1 MTIRPLLYLSILLII
16 SSCDKVFS
24 IPFPVQSNKV
34 VLSLFLN
41 KDSVIVGRVSLSGE
55 RPFRYSAVQ
64 EIKDAVV
71 NLYENGTFRET
82 LTRYDTFGLTFY
94 RGNTLPRAGATYQV
108 TAVVPGY
115 SEVSGSDYI
124 PDTVK
129 IGEMRMTVAQANNSR
144 SNVTINLQL
153 HDDAAVQNF
162 YRIRIY
168 HVSESLNPDGTV
180 GRQQKGLM
188 DFETDDTEWGVFGN
202 KARKEFYTTDALF
215 NGRSVRLTFRTTNIG
230 QFKKM
235 IIEVS
240 SLTYGSYNYL
250 NSTYMSQENN
260 DDPLS
265 EKVIVY
271 NNIEN
276 GLGIV
281 GGVAQREYDLVR

>member
-1 MTIRPLLYLSILLII
+1 MTIRPLLFLSIILMI
-16 SSCDKVFS
+16 SSCDKEFS

-34 VLSLFLN
+34 VLSLLLN

-55 RPFRYSAVQ
+55 RPFGYSYVP

-71 NLYENGTFRET
+71 NLYENGTFKET
-82 LTRYDTFGLTFY
+82 LTSYDQSRYIYY

-115 SEVSGSDYI
+115 TEVSGSDYI

-144 SNVTINLQL
+144 SKATINLQL

-168 HVSESLNPDGTV
+168 HVSEWVNPDGTI
-180 GRQQKGLM
+180 GGQWKSLIK
-188 DFETDDTEWGVFGN
+188 FETDDTEWGVFGD
-202 KARKEFYTTDALF
+202 KEREAFYTTDALF
-215 NGRSVRLTFRTTNIG
+215 NGRSVRLTFRTNPVG
-230 QFKKM
+230 KFKKM

-240 SLTYGSYNYL
+240 SLTYSSYNYL
-250 NSTYMSQENN
+250 NSTYLAQEKN
-260 DDPLS
+260 DDLLS

-271 NNIEN
+271 NNIEH
-276 GLGIV
+276 GFGIV

>member
-1 MTIRPLLYLSILLII
+1 MI
-16 SSCDKVFS
+16 SSCNKDFS
-24 IPFPVQSNKV
+24 KPFPVQSNKV
-34 VLSLFLN
+34 VLSVLLN
-41 KDSVIVGRVSLSGE
+41 KDSVIVGRVSLSSEYAFGS
-55 RPFRYSAVQ
+55 P

-71 NLYENGTFRET
+71 NLYENGTFKET
-82 LTRYDTFGLTFY
+82 LTSYSHSRYTYY

-129 IGEMRMTVAQANNSR
+129 IGEMRMTVAQVNNSR
-144 SNVTINLQL
+144 SKATINLQL

-168 HVSESLNPDGTV
+168 HYSESVNPDGTI
-180 GRQQKGLM
+180 RPQKGLIR
-188 DFETDDTEWGVFGN
+188 FETDDTDWGVFGD
-202 KARKEFYTTDALF
+202 KEREAFYTTDALF
-215 NGRSVRLTFRTTNIG
+215 NGRSVRLTFRTNNVG

-240 SLTYGSYNYL
+240 SLTYSSYNYL
-250 NSTYMSQENN
+250 NSTYLAQEKN
-260 DDPLS
+260 DDLLS

-271 NNIEN
+271 NNIEH
-276 GLGIV
+276 GFGIV